1 MQRKFALLGG
11 KLGHTLSPPIHKRL
25 FELKGREFEYG
36 LVEAEPSGLDSKK
49 GELSA
54 LAGYNVTIPH
64 KQSVIAFMDRL
75 DDSAKRYGAVNCVN
89 NKGGVSVGYNTDCD
103 GFLRSVKAEGGRL
116 DGNVLLLGAGG
127 VGRMM
132 AIEAV
137 IRKADLTISEPNQE
151 KANALLQEIKA
162 LKPDA
167 QVRLADASQ
176 LDEAFDLIMNA
187 SPVGMFPKVQ
197 NCPVSDG
204 LIQKCSAVFDVI
216 YNPTETLLM
225 KKARSFGKLAVGG
238 SSMLVWQAVRAHEIW
253 YNSRFQKEQIE
264 QLISEMNQE
273 IDRLFPIAKG
283 E

>member
-1 MQRKFALLGG
+1 MDDGLFRLSGKQAEYTLTEFPPETLKEKFSELRKLNGFN
-11 KLGHTLSPPIHKRL
+11 I
-25 FELKGREFEYG
+25 
-36 LVEAEPSGLDSKK
+36 
-49 GELSA
+49 
-54 LAGYNVTIPH
+54 TIPY
-64 KQSVIAFMDRL
+64 KTEIIPFLDKLDESARL
-75 DDSAKRYGAVNCVN
+75 YHSVNCVAN
-89 NKGGVSVGYNTDCD
+89 GEACSVGYNTDCD
-103 GFLRSVKAEGGRL
+103 GFTRSVPSLNGK
-116 DGNVLLLGAGG
+116 VLLIGCGG

-137 IRKADLTISEPNQE
+137 VRKADLTISEPNQE